1 MESEKTESINWSLWL
16 WLWNMVK
23 RLTLAEGDF
32 PFKRQDWKQ
41 WLSLWRQEEEKKEEE
56 EG

>member
-1 MESEKTESINWSLWL
+1 
-16 WLWNMVK
+16 MVK
-23 RLTLAEGDF
+23 RPTLAEGDF